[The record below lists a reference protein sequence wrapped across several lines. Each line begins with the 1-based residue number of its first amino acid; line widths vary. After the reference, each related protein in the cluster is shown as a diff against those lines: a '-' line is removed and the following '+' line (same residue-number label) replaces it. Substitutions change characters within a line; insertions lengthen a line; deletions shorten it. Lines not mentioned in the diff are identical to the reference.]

1 MRFET
6 YVGSLGVTCRID
18 HCKRTLAIAD
28 EHLLPLRIDPH
39 IVRIVAELD
48 ASHGGE
54 IIAAEHAHRAV
65 AGVTTMPLGYW
76 PVSSSQ
82 RTVRPV
88 LVVVAEIS
96 STITR

>member
-1 MRFET
+1 MD
-6 YVGSLGVTCRID
+6 GQLGIELMVERGAACEARSSPQPPEAGARRARLD
-18 HCKRTLAIAD
+18 GVLLMAAIS
-28 EHLLPLRIDPH
+28 
-39 IVRIVAELD
+39 
-48 ASHGGE
+48 ASE
-54 IIAAEHAHRAV
+54 
-65 AGVTTMPLGYW
+65 TTMPLGYW